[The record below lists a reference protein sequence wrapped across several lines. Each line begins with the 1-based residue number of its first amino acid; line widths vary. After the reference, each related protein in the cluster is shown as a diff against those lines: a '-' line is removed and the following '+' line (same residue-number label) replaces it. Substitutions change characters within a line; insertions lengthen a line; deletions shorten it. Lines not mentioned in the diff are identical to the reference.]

1 MITQDVPYSYEGVAL
16 KGFLAYD
23 PALPTPRPGVLVVH
37 DAGGL
42 GENIKENEIAS
53 NFERWRGL
61 ARAGLSTLA
70 AQPQADVTRLAAIG
84 YCFGGTTVY
93 KLARSGAALR
103 AVVGFHSGLT
113 PSSGD
118 AQHQGRGAGAAG
130 RRRSA
135 HPARGAPGLQE
146 RDARAQDGLADEP
159 VRERGSQLHQPQRRR
174 HEQASAIAHK
184 ANDENLTL
192 KEAALESGYI
202 DEKRF
207 DELVDPSKMVGHGVA
222 GA

>member
-70 AQPQADVTRLAAIG
+70 DAT
-84 YCFGGTTVY
+84 
-93 KLARSGAALR
+93 ARTK
-103 AVVGFHSGLT
+103 V
-113 PSSGD
+113 
-118 AQHQGRGAGAAG
+118 
-130 RRRSA
+130 
-135 HPARGAPGLQE
+135 E
-146 RDARAQDGLADEP
+146 R
-159 VRERGSQLHQPQRRR
+159 
-174 HEQASAIAHK
+174 
-184 ANDENLTL
+184 
-192 KEAALESGYI
+192 
-202 DEKRF
+202 
-207 DELVDPSKMVGHGVA
+207 
-222 GA
+222 

>member
-16 KGFLAYD
+16 KGFLAHD

-42 GENIKENEIAS
+42 GENIK
-53 NFERWRGL
+53 
-61 ARAGLSTLA
+61 
-70 AQPQADVTRLAAIG
+70 
-84 YCFGGTTVY
+84 
-93 KLARSGAALR
+93 
-103 AVVGFHSGLT
+103 
-113 PSSGD
+113 
-118 AQHQGRGAGAAG
+118 
-130 RRRSA
+130 
-135 HPARGAPGLQE
+135 
-146 RDARAQDGLADEP
+146 
-159 VRERGSQLHQPQRRR
+159 
-174 HEQASAIAHK
+174 

-192 KEAALESGYI
+192 KEAALESGYV

>member
-16 KGFLAYD
+16 EGFLAHD
-23 PALPTPRPGVLVVH
+23 PALPTPRPGVLVLH

-84 YCFGGTTVY
+84 Y
-93 KLARSGAALR
+93 
-103 AVVGFHSGLT
+103 
-113 PSSGD
+113 
-118 AQHQGRGAGAAG
+118 
-130 RRRSA
+130 
-135 HPARGAPGLQE
+135 
-146 RDARAQDGLADEP
+146 
-159 VRERGSQLHQPQRRR
+159 
-174 HEQASAIAHK
+174 
-184 ANDENLTL
+184 
-192 KEAALESGYI
+192 
-202 DEKRF
+202 
-207 DELVDPSKMVGHGVA
+207 DPSKMVGHGVA